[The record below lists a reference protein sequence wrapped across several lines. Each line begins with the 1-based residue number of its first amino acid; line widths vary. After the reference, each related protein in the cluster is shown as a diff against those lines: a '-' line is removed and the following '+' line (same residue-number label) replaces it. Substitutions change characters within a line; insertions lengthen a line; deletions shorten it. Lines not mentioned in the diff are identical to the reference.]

1 MANKKQRILFVMHMP
16 PPVHG
21 AALIGRFIR
30 SSEIVN
36 QEFECEY
43 VNMTTAKSLE
53 DIGKG
58 GFGKYLVFAKMLK
71 EIYKKIKTFKPE
83 LIYITPNSAC
93 GPFYKDFFVVEL
105 IKLWKKKSTKLVLHF
120 HNKGVKTRQDY
131 FRDDL
136 MYKIF
141 FRNVNLLL
149 LAETLYDDVR
159 KYVKYEDVRFC
170 PNGIPSLIKAE
181 ELPAKPNHNVPHILW
196 LTNIMKTKGIMEYI
210 EALSIL
216 RKRGVK
222 FQADFVGGPTME
234 MSIEEFLSELTLRGI
249 DDCSDYLGVK
259 FGVGKIECY
268 KNSDIFVLPSYT
280 EAFPLT
286 ILEAMS
292 CGIPVVASNVG
303 GVASEVVDGE
313 TGLLIGGKEPI
324 MRNDFTPDPEE
335 LADKLE
341 ILIKDE
347 TLRKKMG
354 NAAAKRFVEKFTLN
368 VFEKNLVETLKQV

>member
-1 MANKKQRILFVMHMP
+1 MRILFVMHMP

-21 AALIGRFIR
+21 ASIIGQFIHN
-30 SSEIVN
+30 SEHVN
-36 QEFECEY
+36 ESFECQY

-58 GFGKYLVFAKMLK
+58 GFTKYRVFFGMLN
-71 EIYKKIKTFKPE
+71 EIRRSINNFRPDV
-83 LIYITPNSAC
+83 IYVTPNSANA
-93 GPFYKDFFVVEL
+93 PFYKDFFVVEI
-105 IKLWKKKSTKLVLHF
+105 IKALKNKNTKLVMHF
-120 HNKGVKTRQDY
+120 HNKGVKTCQDKKM
-131 FRDDL
+131 DNL
-136 MYKIF
+136 MYKF
-141 FRNVNLLL
+141 FFHNSKLILLDKN
-149 LAETLYDDVR
+149 LYDDVK
-159 KYVKYEDVRFC
+159 KYVKRENVHIC
-170 PNGIPSLIKAE
+170 ANGIPGIQRSDNDFIKKE
-181 ELPAKPNHNVPHILW
+181 NKIPHILW
-196 LTNIMKTKGIMEYI
+196 LSNIMRTKGIMEYLD
-210 EALSIL
+210 ALRIL
-216 RKRGVK
+216 HNRGVK